1 MTIDERKGVVWPV
14 PAQYRTND
22 FDLSNVTPEQV
33 RSILRNVRTG
43 KLEDQD
49 RLFRLMLDTWPRL
62 RKALNEVS
70 GAVARL
76 EIEIKPAIR
85 EGMEEPTPAALK
97 IHKIV
102 ERAMESFAPRPGYW
116 ELDMKGGIRALIDAY
131 AKGITALEIVWH
143 VQNGIVSPRC
153 YAPIPAKYLAYP
165 SNSNEIDRLM
175 VAPKGVNLGPLE
187 DIPPDR
193 FLIAVW
199 GQGGMH
205 PIHAAN
211 LRTLTKYW
219 LASVYGLGWL
229 MQFAQLFGIPWRHV
243 ETDGSEGAMN
253 SAEAMLENIG
263 SSGAAVTGPGVKLNI
278 LDGVTGAAD
287 SMPQSHLMDVADRAC
302 DILLL
307 GQTLTTDNTGTGS
320 RALGEVHEGIR
331 TEVLQSVASWVA
343 SILTEQL
350 IPAIVRLNFGS
361 IPAEDMPYAEI
372 VIPRVKDTK
381 AAAERFKILKEAGV
395 KMPLKWVYEELEIP
409 EPVEGEEIFGEDDE
423 PDELDPPQ
431 PLDELDPLEAARME
445 EIDLRPTAEMAANAQ
460 EALDIRRTKP
470 ASERGMT
477 AVGIARARDIANRTT
492 LSPDTV
498 KRMVSFFARH
508 EVDKSG
514 ETWSAK
520 GKGWQAWNGW
530 GGDAG
535 YRWAKS
541 KLKLIEAE

>member
-62 RKALNEVS
+62 RKALNEVA

-85 EGMEEPTPAALK
+85 EDAEEPTPQALR
-97 IHKIV
+97 IYETV

-116 ELDMKGGIRALIDAY
+116 ELDMEGGIRALIDAY
-131 AKGITALEIVWH
+131 AKGISVLEIAWH

-153 YAPIPAKYLAYP
+153 YAPVPAKYLAYP
-165 SNSNEIDRLM
+165 SAGNEVDRLM
-175 VAPKGVNLGPLE
+175 VAPKGVTSGPLE
-187 DIPPDR
+187 DFPPDR

-199 GQGGMH
+199 SQGGMH

-229 MQFAQLFGIPWRHV
+229 MQFAQLFGVPWRHV

-253 SAEAMLENIG
+253 AAEAMLENVG

-278 LDGVTGAAD
+278 LEGVSGSAD
-287 SMPQSHLMDVADRAC
+287 AMPQSHLMDVADRAC

-331 TEVLQSVASWVA
+331 SEVLQSVASWVA

-350 IPAIVRLNFGS
+350 IPAIVRLNFGAV
-361 IPAEDMPYAEI
+361 PAEDMPYAEI
-372 VIPRVKDTK
+372 VIPRVKDSK
-381 AAAERFKILKEAGV
+381 AAAERFKILVETGV
-395 KMPLKWVYEELEIP
+395 KMPAKWVYQELEIP
-409 EPVEGEEIFGEDDE
+409 EPVEGEAIFGEDDDAE
-423 PDELDPPQ
+423 DDPLD
-431 PLDELDPLEAARME
+431 LIDELDPLTAARME
-445 EIDLRPTAEMAANAQ
+445 EIDLRPSAEMAANAQ

-470 ASERGMT
+470 PSERGMT
-477 AVGIARARDIANRTT
+477 AVGIARARDIANRTA

-498 KRMVSFFARH
+498 RRMVSFFARH

-514 ETWSAK
+514 ETWPAK

-535 YRWAKS
+535 YRWAKA
-541 KLKLIEAE
+541 KLKEIEG

>member
-33 RSILRNVRTG
+33 RTILRNVRTG

-62 RKALNEVS
+62 RKALNEVA
-70 GAVARL
+70 GAVSRL
-76 EIEIKPAIR
+76 PIQIKPAIR
-85 EGMEEPTPAALK
+85 EGAEEPTPQAIR
-97 IHKIV
+97 IHETV

-116 ELDMKGGIRALIDAY
+116 ELDNKSGVRALIDAY
-131 AKGITALEIVWH
+131 AKGISVLEIVWH
-143 VQNGIVSPRC
+143 VQNSIISPRC
-153 YAPIPAKYLAYP
+153 YAPVPAKYLAYP
-165 SNSNEIDRLM
+165 SAGNEVDRLM
-175 VAPKGVNLGPLE
+175 VAPKGTTSGPLE
-187 DIPPDR
+187 DFPPDR

-199 GQGGMH
+199 SQGGMH

-229 MQFAQLFGIPWRHV
+229 MQFAQLFGVPWRHV
-243 ETDGSEGAMN
+243 ETDGSEGAMDA
-253 SAEAMLENIG
+253 AEAMLENVG
-263 SSGAAVTGPGVKLNI
+263 STGAAVTGPGVKLNI
-278 LDGVTGAAD
+278 LDGVTGSAD

-331 TEVLQSVASWVA
+331 VEVIQSVASWVSA
-343 SILTEQL
+343 ILTEQL
-350 IPAIVRLNFGS
+350 IPAIVRLNFGAVPS
-361 IPAEDMPYAEI
+361 EDMPFAEI
-372 VIPRVKDTK
+372 TIPRVKDTK
-381 AAAERFKILKEAGV
+381 AAAERFKILVETGV
-395 KMPLKWVYEELEIP
+395 KMPAKWVYEELEIP
-409 EPVEGEEIFGEDDE
+409 EPVDGEDIFGED
-423 PDELDPPQ
+423 PDDIDDDMPNRP
-431 PLDELDPLEAARME
+431 DPLTAARE
-445 EIDLRPTAEMAANAQ
+445 DEIDLRPTAEMAANAQ
-460 EALDIRRTKP
+460 DALDIRRTKP
-470 ASERGMT
+470 TSERGMT
-477 AVGIARARDIANRTT
+477 AVGIARARDIANRTNLT
-492 LSPDTV
+492 PDTV
-498 KRMVSFFARH
+498 RRMVSFFARH

-514 ETWSAK
+514 ETWPAK
-520 GKGWQAWNGW
+520 GKGWQAWHGW

-535 YRWAKS
+535 YRWAKA

>member
-33 RSILRNVRTG
+33 RTILRNVRTG

-76 EIEIKPAIR
+76 EIEIKPAVR
-85 EGMEEPTPAALK
+85 EDAEEPTPQSLR
-97 IHKIV
+97 IYETV

-116 ELDMKGGIRALIDAY
+116 ELDMEGGIRALIDAY
-131 AKGITALEIVWH
+131 AKGISVLEIAWH

-153 YAPIPAKYLAYP
+153 YAPVPAKYLAYP
-165 SNSNEIDRLM
+165 SAGNEVDRLM
-175 VAPKGVNLGPLE
+175 VAPGGANNSPLE
-187 DIPPDR
+187 DFPPDR

-199 GQGGMH
+199 SQGGTH

-229 MQFAQLFGIPWRHV
+229 MQYAQLFGVPWRHV
-243 ETDGSEGAMN
+243 ETDGSEGAMDA
-253 SAEAMLENIG
+253 AEAMLENVG
-263 SSGAAVTGPGVKLNI
+263 STGSAVTGPGVKLNI
-278 LDGVTGAAD
+278 LEGVSGAAD

-320 RALGEVHEGIR
+320 RALGEVHDGIR
-331 TEVLQSVASWVA
+331 TEVLQSVASWTA
-343 SILTEQL
+343 SIITEQL
-350 IPAIVRLNFGS
+350 IPAIVRLNFGNV
-361 IPAEDMPYAEI
+361 PAEDMPYAEI
-372 VIPRVKDTK
+372 VIPRVKDSK
-381 AAAERFKILKEAGV
+381 AAAERFKILVETGV
-395 KMPLKWVYEELEIP
+395 KMPAKWVYEELEIP
-409 EPVEGEEIFGEDDE
+409 EPVDGEAIFGDDDMEDD
-423 PDELDPPQ
+423 PLD
-431 PLDELDPLEAARME
+431 LIDELDPLTAARLD

-477 AVGIARARDIANRTT
+477 AVGIARARDIANRANLT
-492 LSPDTV
+492 PDTV
-498 KRMVSFFARH
+498 QRMVSFFARH

-514 ETWSAK
+514 ETWPAK

-541 KLKLIEAE
+541 KLKLIEQE